1 MPRRKGAGL
10 WDELKARLPGAKAR
24 EEQAR
29 AANAA
34 ADAANADANPYG
46 TPKYATLPSARSAP
60 PSPSSSAFVTGRP
73 AFSFAGRRKTLRKA
87 FDRCVKSV
95 RKTVKTRKGS
105 TKESAAI
112 AICTKSVLQTRGRT
126 LKRYRKGRLTTQR
139 KRRGGNGVVKDWA
152 TGEDVTPKGNA
163 SDMPLDKVYPQKK
176 EGTFSMPNPMV
187 RARTQSAI
195 KKAVAEGAD
204 PQAARFVAE
213 GNEEKYMNP
222 GEQGNRGFHTL
233 TVNGED
239 TKVTGRARRTTRS
252 TRRRKH

>member
-1 MPRRKGAGL
+1 MAAPQGAWRYRGQ
-10 WDELKARLPGAKAR
+10 P
-24 EEQAR
+24 
-29 AANAA
+29 
-34 ADAANADANPYG
+34 
-46 TPKYATLPSARSAP
+46 
-60 PSPSSSAFVTGRP
+60 
-73 AFSFAGRRKTLRKA
+73 AGRRKTLRKA

-95 RKTVKTRKGS
+95 RKTVKARKGS

-126 LKRYRKGRLTTQR
+126 LKRYTKGRLTTQR

-176 EGTFSMPNPMV
+176 EGPFSMPNPMV

-195 KKAVAEGAD
+195 RKAVAEGAD

-222 GEQGNRGFHTL
+222 GEQGTRDFHTL